1 MKNLYLYSLIISFA
15 TLISCNNNRAQS
27 SGAAIDPNDTI
38 NEKAMSESSK
48 LYLLVGTYTMGDSE
62 GVYVYKFDTI
72 SGNAQ
77 FCSSQ
82 KVDNPSYL
90 TISKDGKFIYSVTE
104 NSNNTAAAN
113 AFEFNK
119 EDGSISPINTQLTGG
134 ADPCYITLDEEAKHI
149 VTANYSGG
157 NMTLFKVKEKG
168 ALDVASQVINF
179 SGKGVNAERQNA
191 PHIHCVQYSPD
202 GNYLFATDLGTDRI
216 YKFKV
221 SNDSA
226 NYLMPGEPAYFKV
239 ADGSGPRHFDFH
251 PNGKYVYL
259 LNELSGS
266 VIAFNYSKETGDF
279 SEFQAIQADT
289 LNVGGSAD
297 IHVSPDGRFLY
308 TSHRLEGDGIAVF
321 SINQLDGSL
330 TKVGYQP
337 TNKHPRNFIITPNG
351 KFLLV
356 ASRDDNTI
364 QVFLIDSKTGLLEDT
379 RQDIIVDMPVCLKFV
394 L

>member
-1 MKNLYLYSLIISFA
+1 MIHKYLYTAIFFLII
-15 TLISCNNNRAQS
+15 LVSCNNNKAQN
-27 SGAAIDPNDTI
+27 SGTTINLNDTV

-90 TISKDGKFIYSVTE
+90 TISKNGKFIYSVTE
-104 NSNNTAAAN
+104 NNNNTAAAN

-134 ADPCYITLDEEAKHI
+134 ADPCYITLDEGGKHV

-157 NMTLFKVKEKG
+157 SMTLFNVKEKG
-168 ALDVASQVINF
+168 VLDVASQVINF

-289 LNVGGSAD
+289 LNAGGSAD

-308 TSHRLEGDGIAVF
+308 TSHRLEGDGIAIF

-330 TKVGYQP
+330 TKVGYQS
-337 TNKHPRNFIITPNG
+337 TNKHPRNFAITPNG
-351 KFLLV
+351 KFMLV

-364 QVFLIDSKTGLLEDT
+364 QIFQIDSKTGLLEDT

>member
-1 MKNLYLYSLIISFA
+1 MHKYLYVAIFFLII
-15 TLISCNNNRAQS
+15 LVSCNNNKAQN
-27 SGAAIDPNDTI
+27 SGTTINLNDTV

-90 TISKDGKFIYSVTE
+90 TISKNGKFIYSVTE
-104 NSNNTAAAN
+104 NNNNTAAAN

-119 EDGSISPINTQLTGG
+119 EEGSISPINTQLTGG
-134 ADPCYITLDEEAKHI
+134 ADPCYITLDERGKHV

-157 NMTLFKVKEKG
+157 SMTLFNVKEKG
-168 ALDVASQVINF
+168 VLDVASQVINF
-179 SGKGVNAERQNA
+179 SGKGVNTERQNA

-239 ADGSGPRHFDFH
+239 ADGSGPRHFGFH

-289 LNVGGSAD
+289 LNAGGSAD

-308 TSHRLEGDGIAVF
+308 TSHRLEGDRIAVF

-330 TKVGYQP
+330 TKVGYQL
-337 TNKHPRNFIITPNG
+337 TNKHPRNFVITPNG